1 MTGPIDRAEV
11 EIVPDV
17 SNFDREVKRD
27 LDRTFAAVERK
38 LDDVVDSIEDG
49 FDRMIKILDIHFEN
63 LQHSV
68 DHVFDNIQDDAL
80 GAARTIAVDIEEGTL
95 VAKHAIDDLADNA
108 RHDFNRIERDA
119 RGARG
124 GIAGMFSSLFSS
136 IGQGATAAVGGLS
149 QVGGI
154 LGRLGNV
161 GDVIIAV
168 LKITAISALVP
179 VIFGLSGALLQLLGI
194 LALIPAAVGFV
205 IAAIAPLILAFHGL
219 TDAISAGL
227 SGDVKKFNEAL
238 KGLAEPAQVV
248 VKEIVGLKKAFDEIR
263 KGVQTAF
270 FAPLIGQFKALTT
283 NFLPTMR
290 GDLEIVAD
298 ALGRF
303 AAMFLELLRAPDVI
317 NAINDLFKSTA
328 RIINQLAP
336 ILINFF
342 GTFFGAM
349 EHGLPFLERA
359 FAALGTGIQKFI
371 DFLSRALAS
380 GDFEKWLEDAFTV
393 IKDLLNLLRAV
404 GNLISAMFGDM
415 GEAGQG
421 FIKTLTDMVN
431 KLADFFRT
439 DDGKKFLENMKDA
452 LKTVGAGVIALGVII
467 ANFARF
473 INGFVAFIKGIG
485 PFFAGVWNSIASTAM
500 SAWNAVTNA
509 ISTAWNAIVS
519 FVSAIPGTI
528 ANFFTSLPGTLR
540 DIATKAFDAFFFAIG
555 FGMGK
560 VFQFLMS
567 IPGITAAI
575 FNDWWTQ
582 AKNIVVNGVT
592 AVANFVST
600 LPERVATFAALTWAR
615 AKSLFQQGINAI
627 VSFVSQ
633 LGPRAAAAAS
643 TLPGQIFNAIK
654 GFLSTAF
661 SFGQSIIDG
670 MINGIK
676 SAAGRLVSTAKR
688 AVEDAINGAKKA
700 LGIGSPSKEFAK
712 LGVQSMQGY
721 AVGFRTESD
730 AIADRIT
737 NSIRMPLDTFNRTNV
752 TNVTNN
758 QPATNAGGFNGTVL
772 VQIGDQQIE
781 RATVRVISGNP
792 QEVALAAEA
801 GALTLLR
808 RR

>member
-27 LDRTFAAVERK
+27 LDRTFTAVERK

-68 DHVFDNIQDDAL
+68 DHVFDNIQDDAR

-168 LKITAISALVP
+168 LKIT
-179 VIFGLSGALLQLLGI
+179 
-194 LALIPAAVGFV
+194 
-205 IAAIAPLILAFHGL
+205 
-219 TDAISAGL
+219 AISAGL

-393 IKDLLNLLRAV
+393 IKDLLNLL
-404 GNLISAMFGDM
+404 
-415 GEAGQG
+415 
-421 FIKTLTDMVN
+421 
-431 KLADFFRT
+431 
-439 DDGKKFLENMKDA
+439 
-452 LKTVGAGVIALGVII
+452 
-467 ANFARF
+467 
-473 INGFVAFIKGIG
+473 
-485 PFFAGVWNSIASTAM
+485 
-500 SAWNAVTNA
+500 
-509 ISTAWNAIVS
+509 
-519 FVSAIPGTI
+519 
-528 ANFFTSLPGTLR
+528 
-540 DIATKAFDAFFFAIG
+540 
-555 FGMGK
+555 
-560 VFQFLMS
+560 
-567 IPGITAAI
+567 
-575 FNDWWTQ
+575 
-582 AKNIVVNGVT
+582 
-592 AVANFVST
+592 
-600 LPERVATFAALTWAR
+600 
-615 AKSLFQQGINAI
+615 
-627 VSFVSQ
+627 
-633 LGPRAAAAAS
+633 
-643 TLPGQIFNAIK
+643 
-654 GFLSTAF
+654 
-661 SFGQSIIDG
+661 
-670 MINGIK
+670 
-676 SAAGRLVSTAKR
+676 
-688 AVEDAINGAKKA
+688 
-700 LGIGSPSKEFAK
+700 
-712 LGVQSMQGY
+712 
-721 AVGFRTESD
+721 
-730 AIADRIT
+730 
-737 NSIRMPLDTFNRTNV
+737 
-752 TNVTNN
+752 
-758 QPATNAGGFNGTVL
+758 
-772 VQIGDQQIE
+772 
-781 RATVRVISGNP
+781 
-792 QEVALAAEA
+792 
-801 GALTLLR
+801 
-808 RR
+808 